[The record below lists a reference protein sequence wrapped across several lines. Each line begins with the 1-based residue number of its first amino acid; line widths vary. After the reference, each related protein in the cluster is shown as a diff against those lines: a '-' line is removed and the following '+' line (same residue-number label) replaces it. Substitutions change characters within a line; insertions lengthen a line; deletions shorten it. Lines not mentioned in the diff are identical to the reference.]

1 MDFYGTIGPAC
12 AELSTLQQMV
22 RAGMT
27 GLRMNLSH
35 GSLAEHADWLE
46 LIQKAGIRTLLID
59 LQGPELRIGR
69 LASPLT
75 LSEGQQVFL
84 GTGGIPCPA
93 CLLDAITPGQK
104 LLLDDGKLL
113 LRVNAVDTA
122 LHCTVLRGGL
132 LQSRK
137 SIAVPGVEVPSPTLT
152 DEDLQNLRVAAD
164 CGVTGVMLP
173 FVRSAEDIRTL
184 RAALEDANAGQ
195 IQIFAKIENLA
206 GVRTLPEFLPLVD
219 QVVIARGDL
228 GNAMPLWELPRCQK
242 QLASLCRA
250 AGVPF
255 MVVTQMLDSMQ
266 TRAVPTRAEVSDI
279 YNAVLDGAAS
289 LMLTACGGG
298 GGSTS
303 ADAQAETA
311 VMAAI
316 NQNRPVSS
324 VKLQNS
330 SELRKTAN
338 QSIDAAISGKLGQL
352 SSDFKFVLDPNPEDG
367 SVGFTLVAKCDYKN
381 TDLAKLIKTV
391 TNINSYNMNKWSE
404 VGVVVRTVDG
414 QTYIAISVA
423 IKTKT

>member
-46 LIQKAGIRTLLID
+46 LIQKAGVRTLLID

-137 SIAVPGVEVPSPTLT
+137 SIAVPGVEVSSPTLT
-152 DEDLQNLRVAAD
+152 DEDLQNLRVAAG

-184 RAALEDANAGQ
+184 RAALEDAHAGQ

-228 GNAMPLWELPRCQK
+228 GPVGAAPLPE
-242 QLASLCRA
+242 A
-250 AGVPF
+250 AGLPLPGRGRAF
-255 MVVTQMLDSMQ
+255 YGRDPDAGQYADPGGPHPRRGQRHLQCRTGRGRKPDADGRDRR
-266 TRAVPTRAEVSDI
+266 RAVPRAGHGIPCQDRTDRAVNFYDAMKRPPARLPEVQ
-279 YNAVLDGAAS
+279 
-289 LMLTACGGG
+289 LTP
-298 GGSTS
+298 SKDPLRS
-303 ADAQAETA
+303 PVYSSQI
-311 VMAAI
+311 VHRMI
-316 NQNRPVSS
+316 VSS
-324 VKLQNS
+324 LILTKFLFDFHTISQLTESHAVRYNKA
-330 SELRKTAN
+330 RTAP
-338 QSIDAAISGKLGQL
+338 D
-352 SSDFKFVLDPNPEDG
+352 LDVPMIIP
-367 SVGFTLVAKCDYKN
+367 APPQK
-381 TDLAKLIKTV
+381 
-391 TNINSYNMNKWSE
+391 
-404 VGVVVRTVDG
+404 
-414 QTYIAISVA
+414 
-423 IKTKT
+423 